1 MAPAPAAAPVAA
13 PAPAAPAPPGST
25 TVSTVSTV
33 SIEPLPAPP
42 PRPVVSPQWQ
52 PAPDCT
58 DDAQKRALALQ
69 RAERRRGRAMVASGW
84 SLFGAMYVSS
94 ALLGTATIDLAG
106 SDDRARAYGQRM
118 LLPVAGP
125 FMAAFV
131 SRTATGALM
140 TAMLGAAQAT
150 GLVLATAGHVR
161 LHRLR
166 REMRLSASVAGPTMG
181 MRLQF

>member
-1 MAPAPAAAPVAA
+1 
-13 PAPAAPAPPGST
+13 
-25 TVSTVSTV
+25 
-33 SIEPLPAPP
+33 
-42 PRPVVSPQWQ
+42 
-52 PAPDCT
+52 
-58 DDAQKRALALQ
+58 
-69 RAERRRGRAMVASGW
+69 MVGAGW
-84 SLFGAMYVSS
+84 SIFGAMYVSS
-94 ALLGTATIDLAG
+94 ALVGTASIDLAG
-106 SDDRARAYGQRM
+106 DDDRARAYGHRM

-166 REMRLSASVAGPTMG
+166 REMRLTASVAGPTVGLRM
-181 MRLQF
+181 QF